1 MKKFASLLLAFAM
14 TVGMLTGCGGDS
26 GTSSTGEAPAQEVTV
41 AISSTFATLD
51 PALIST
57 THMAHVYGNMGSNFY
72 RTDAN
77 GVLQYDLGESMEKS
91 EDGLTYT
98 FTIKEGLKWSD
109 GEPLTAEHFV
119 YGIKRAIGYGPD
131 NAYTK
136 KNLVNFIA
144 GAEEAANAAMDVAD
158 MTNVGVTALDDTT
171 FQVTLS
177 TPCPYFERI
186 FSGNVTSP
194 MRPDFALEHDS
205 SWSVNGIYPSSG
217 PMVLES
223 ISPEE
228 EAVLVKNEN
237 YWDAENVTLEKATF
251 VVMTDSTAQVNA
263 FRTGDIDIAM
273 SVPSEV
279 ATNAEYESNIV
290 MPEKYVSNYFV
301 LINSG
306 PKAQVEALKDENVR
320 KALAL
325 AIDKD
330 TMLNILGGK
339 ANVRLDGYIPYGFE
353 GVDGNDFRDEKSYGE
368 FNLEEAKSLME
379 AAGYNE
385 NNYLKFEYLYSNS
398 QFHADVAQILQQ
410 MWSQIYVDV
419 ELKSIEMG
427 VFYDYIDNGDF
438 TTCRYANNDST
449 DPLSYFQLFT
459 TDSQIDGC
467 QAITDPV
474 LDQMVEEA
482 YQITDHDEYI
492 AKLHEIED
500 YFVEEKQYV
509 IPLLTQNSVVLVQD
523 GIEGL
528 WLTVGGSPIVYNIS
542 VK

>member
-205 SWSVNGIYPSSG
+205 SWSVNGTYPSSG

-368 FNLEEAKSLME
+368 FNLEEAKALME

-385 NNYLKFEYLYSNS
+385 NDHLKFEYLYSNS

-500 YFVEEKQYV
+500 YFVGEKQYV

>member
-1 MKKFASLLLAFAM
+1 MKKFVSLLLAFAM

-385 NNYLKFEYLYSNS
+385 NNHLKFEYLYSNS